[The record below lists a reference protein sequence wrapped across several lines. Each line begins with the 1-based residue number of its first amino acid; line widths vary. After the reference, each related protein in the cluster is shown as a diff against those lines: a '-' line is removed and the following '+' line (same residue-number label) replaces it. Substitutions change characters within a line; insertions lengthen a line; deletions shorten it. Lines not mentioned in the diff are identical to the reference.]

1 MIKTQSFC
9 TEQQLLLHT
18 VREQLRLTPPNRAGL
33 ALRSVLPAP
42 AFRPRRRLPV
52 SAEAGKAHLPP
63 HQGPLPPSPRGGYAK
78 RRAMAAAGPH
88 QGAGSHQA
96 ASPDVQE
103 LRRSLDQQRAQ
114 LEMPDPWGVSPSALA
129 AKQGTS
135 DAAGGRAP
143 PRHHRRHTRPQQHA
157 GYAGAVPASA
167 GWTQQAHASSPAA
180 RAQAAAAAAAA
191 AAKQAEA
198 AAAAARAA
206 AADAAQEE
214 EEQRQLKAAP
224 SEWQAQLVEQRLQLL
239 EARAQL
245 CEREEVVQQLQK
257 RLAAV
262 EAAIAD
268 ALEAKQQQQGELFEL
283 HMDLEERAAEV
294 QRLQEEAAAAAQV
307 QEAAAAA
314 AAEDVALLEEVCRRG
329 ACGHAFD
336 LGSVHTQ
343 HFHPARQSCVLL
355 LLESCARAAR
365 HAELPLSR
373 RLIALLFLPLPPAGA
388 QGEARADRV
397 PAGRPC
403 GGFCSPVAGWSWWRR

>member
-1 MIKTQSFC
+1 
-9 TEQQLLLHT
+9 
-18 VREQLRLTPPNRAGL
+18 
-33 ALRSVLPAP
+33 
-42 AFRPRRRLPV
+42 
-52 SAEAGKAHLPP
+52 
-63 HQGPLPPSPRGGYAK
+63 
-78 RRAMAAAGPH
+78 MAAAGPH

-314 AAEDVALLEEVCRRG
+314 AAEDVALLEEELKEKRVLIECLQ
-329 ACGHAFD
+329 AD
-336 LGSVHTQ
+336 LAAAS
-343 HFHPARQSCVLL
+343 ARQSQ
-355 LLESCARAAR
+355 
-365 HAELPLSR
+365 
-373 RLIALLFLPLPPAGA
+373 AGA
-388 QGEARADRV
+388 GGDGDGALEAAPAPPLFTTFGPTLMGKTVRVWWSERQAWVPGRVVHVIMPDRV
-397 PAGRPC
+397 QTVECRGGVGPRMMLQRFRLERERFQVQVAEGRWVQYENGRQVP
-403 GGFCSPVAGWSWWRR
+403 PERTEQ